1 MSRGDPC
8 GGWHPAPGCRAA
20 CAQRVPRGSQ
30 GSPTAG
36 APRVS
41 PLAALPEWTTG
52 SGCFL
57 ILQEFSTVGWAVVG
71 FFFVPPSFHSPS
83 LETFRILPLI
93 SPYVCP
99 ADRWARR
106 G

>member
-71 FFFVPPSFHSPS
+71 FFFLCPPPF
-83 LETFRILPLI
+83 TLPLWRL
-93 SPYVCP
+93 SAFCL
-99 ADRWARR
+99 
-106 G
+106 